1 MRFSL
6 KKEDRILKRSEF
18 MELTRSG
25 RKVQNDC
32 FIAFFKPGRLDHSRL
47 GITVTR
53 KVAKAARRNRVKRL
67 IREYFR
73 LNRRHLNQNW
83 DINIVAKKKAAD
95 LSAEKVFSSLQDLFE
110 QIVHSAD

>member
-6 KKEDRILKRSEF
+6 KKDDRILKRSEF
-18 MELTRSG
+18 IEITRSG

-32 FIAFFKPGRLDHSRL
+32 FIALFKSSRHDDSRL

-53 KVAKAARRNRVKRL
+53 KVAKAARRNKIKRL
-67 IREYFR
+67 VREYFR
-73 LNRRHLNQNW
+73 LNRRQLNQNW

-95 LSAEKVFSSLQDLFE
+95 LSAEKVYLSLQDLFE
-110 QIVHSAD
+110 QIVNNVD

>member
-1 MRFSL
+1 
-6 KKEDRILKRSEF
+6 

-32 FIAFFKPGRLDHSRL
+32 FIAFFKPGRLDHARL

-110 QIVHSAD
+110 QIVNNVD

>member
-1 MRFSL
+1 MRFSF
-6 KKEDRILKRSEF
+6 KKDDRILKRSEF
-18 MELTRSG
+18 LELTRSG

-32 FIAFFKPGRLDHSRL
+32 FVALFQAGRLEHSRL

-53 KVAKAARRNRVKRL
+53 KVGKAALRSRIKRL
-67 IREYFR
+67 VREYFR

-110 QIVHSAD
+110 QIVNGVD